1 MGCKCKFYCLV
12 ASGDEPTEGV
22 NPICRMVANDEDS
35 YRYLVESI
43 RRFPKQQALA
53 KMVKDAQ
60 FSSVG
65 YENLSGGIVAVHSGF
80 KHL

>member
-1 MGCKCKFYCLV
+1 M
-12 ASGDEPTEGV
+12 
-22 NPICRMVANDEDS
+22 IANDEES

-53 KMVKDAQ
+53 KMVQQAG

-65 YENLSGGIVAVHSGF
+65 YENLSGGIVAVHTGF
-80 KHL
+80 KP